1 MQAII
6 QLHWRYDKG
15 VVLMPEETIVDYSHS
30 ISLGNISSQCT
41 ANAIIFTLAMSVPW
55 NVKQQMVDMYG
66 CCLNAMNTTSIDE
79 NDIHHLVTRYD
90 LWTACDVETPGF

>member
-1 MQAII
+1 M
-6 QLHWRYDKG
+6 
-15 VVLMPEETIVDYSHS
+15 DYSHS

-79 NDIHHLVTRYD
+79 NDIHHLVIRYD
-90 LWTACDVETPGF
+90 LWTACDVETPGFCSFPFDLFVYDDVKDCVLKMK